1 MLDRCAWFVRRRPC
15 AADLDL
21 LPFLLA
27 FTGESSP
34 AGDSSIS
41 STSSSLDSSP
51 LASPSSSST
60 PLEYSNRWRD
70 RFPASRSITSLSSSL
85 KRTRRRLFRPP
96 SREDPARDDP
106 SALASL
112 ADEDDPTVRPEDAD
126 GYAEDDPAPA
136 LALAL
141 APAWG
146 APPARPWPRPRLPD
160 ALIVS
165 TDATEAAVEG
175 MPPPLGCFFFFL
187 VCSCGISSSTMDS
200 MLSTLLMMLP
210 PFRRFRVFGLRNH
223 PHQPPRRP
231 SSSSSSSS

>member
-41 STSSSLDSSP
+41 STSSSLDC
-51 LASPSSSST
+51 
-60 PLEYSNRWRD
+60 
-70 RFPASRSITSLSSSL
+70 PASRSITSLSSSL